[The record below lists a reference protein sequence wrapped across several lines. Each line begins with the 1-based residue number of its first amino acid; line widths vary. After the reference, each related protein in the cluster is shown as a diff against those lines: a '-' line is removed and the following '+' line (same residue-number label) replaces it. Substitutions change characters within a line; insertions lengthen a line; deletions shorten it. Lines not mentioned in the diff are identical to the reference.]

1 MIYLKNKLC
10 KGIKMN
16 WYNEYRLVKENDGY
30 IVEIILNTDSAEFSS
45 ELTENIKNDLLKLD
59 AKIDDFIEEK
69 FSDIK
74 INSIKL
80 IIGTAIVASIP
91 YGGISNV
98 QAADVTPVTTSTQA
112 VTTTL
117 NTTGIVTASKLNVRS
132 GPSTTYSIIH
142 ILWQGNKVK
151 VIGQSGDWY
160 RIQLSDGR
168 TGWVSKLYLQLDSRQ
183 QKVDTVIATA
193 KSLIGTPYVWG
204 GESLSEGGFDCS
216 GLTQYVFGKVG
227 YTLNRISID
236 QAKQGTAVSWANLQ
250 PADLV
255 FFGFNGN
262 GVVNHVGIYIGNGKM
277 IHSPK
282 TGDTVKTT
290 DITTTYWKNIY
301 ITARRIIQ

>member
-1 MIYLKNKLC
+1 
-10 KGIKMN
+10 MN

-59 AKIDDFIEEK
+59 AKIDDFIKEK

-98 QAADVTPVTTSTQA
+98 QAADVVPISNSTQTA
-112 VTTTL
+112 ITTL

-132 GPSTTYSIIH
+132 GPSTSYSIIH

-183 QKVDTVIATA
+183 QKVDTVITTA

-204 GESLSEGGFDCS
+204 GESLAEGGFDCS

-236 QAKQGTAVSWANLQ
+236 QAKQGSAVSWANLQ

-262 GVVNHVGIYIGNGKM
+262 GVVNHVGIYIGNGMM

>member
-1 MIYLKNKLC
+1 
-10 KGIKMN
+10 MN